1 MLLKIVTSRKYM
13 LQCLYIAIYIIW
25 MYLKYVSPNCMPL
38 ELKKSKQKKL
48 CLYYYD
54 MRQEESNICNTA
66 MQWCDILLV
75 KY

>member
-1 MLLKIVTSRKYM
+1 
-13 LQCLYIAIYIIW
+13 